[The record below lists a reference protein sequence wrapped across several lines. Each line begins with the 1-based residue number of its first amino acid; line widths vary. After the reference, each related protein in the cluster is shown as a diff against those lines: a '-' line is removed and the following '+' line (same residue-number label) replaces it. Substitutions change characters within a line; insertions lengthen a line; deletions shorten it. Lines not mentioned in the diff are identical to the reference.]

1 MGNLVKFRGGGI
13 VLKSLP
19 FVLDCGFA
27 EIGTGAYPCFSK
39 LSVCF
44 KLRGKGDLRLGGCPL
59 AVKTGYQL
67 VCISGSPVK
76 FQGGGVVLKFDVLQ
90 HWNAVFVQFACK
102 Q

>member
-1 MGNLVKFRGGGI
+1 M
-13 VLKSLP
+13 
-19 FVLDCGFA
+19 
-27 EIGTGAYPCFSK
+27 
-39 LSVCF
+39 
-44 KLRGKGDLRLGGCPL
+44 GDLCLGGCPL